1 MIRGVDRVFT
11 IGGAHAIGRRV
22 PVPRLIHV
30 RAHPIGHRKIFSG
43 LQAHVFE
50 LCSRAGL
57 KEITHVQE
65 HPGTDRRLGP
75 VREGGTMC
83 GRARAVH
90 GSSDHRVPRGAGLHV
105 RRLRRGT
112 YLRGFERPA
121 DYEAR
126 AEKVAQTHLGKIR
139 KLAEAAGIR
148 CEGHY
153 AKSDFPADAIL
164 QAVER
169 YRCDSIF
176 MGSHGRSGVSKLLL
190 GSQTQKVL
198 AAANV
203 PVVVIR

>member
-1 MIRGVDRVFT
+1 MFRNILVPTDGSDLSEKAGRCAVELARST
-11 IGGAHAIGRRV
+11 GAAITAF
-22 PVPRLIHV
+22 HV
-30 RAHPIGHRKIFSG
+30 APAYTFDVYEEYI
-43 LQAHVFE
+43 
-50 LCSRAGL
+50 
-57 KEITHVQE
+57 
-65 HPGTDRRLGP
+65 PP
-75 VREGGTMC
+75 
-83 GRARAVH
+83 
-90 GSSDHRVPRGAGLHV
+90 
-105 RRLRRGT
+105 
-112 YLRGFERPA
+112 GFERPA

-176 MGSHGRSGVSKLLL
+176 MGSHGRSGMSKLLL